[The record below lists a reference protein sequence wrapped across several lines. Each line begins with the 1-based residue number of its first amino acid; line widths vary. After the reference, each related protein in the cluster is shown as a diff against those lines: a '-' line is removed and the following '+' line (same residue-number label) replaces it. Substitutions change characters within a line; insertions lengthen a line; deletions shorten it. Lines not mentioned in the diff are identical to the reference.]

1 MNETDL
7 KDIKRRLKVKFDLRS
22 EIKGNKLYFDEFNG
36 YIRNDDKYI
45 EVQELCE
52 SICDLIE
59 EEYECSCDYSL
70 LDEGYEFSIEIF

>member
-22 EIKGNKLYFDEFNG
+22 DIKGNKLYFDEFNG

-59 EEYECSCDYSL
+59 EEYDCSCNYSL
-70 LDEGYEFSIEIF
+70 LDEGYEFVIGIF